1 MKLAT
6 KLGIASASVALSFAA
21 VGVNSAQAAFI
32 NPYGVSNWTLTN
44 TNADGFVDTSSAPNQ
59 ITLSGGN
66 KGILSGIGRTD
77 YTTTAIGSGQVSFSW
92 NYSTQDFFSSL
103 DPFRFVL
110 NNTVTNIFP
119 NNILNA
125 FQKSGSGTF
134 TTTVAQGDVFGFR
147 VATGNGGGRGSVT
160 ISNFNA
166 PVPEPSTI
174 GSTLVTVGLVMGG
187 LMKRKLALSHKA

>member
-32 NPYGVSNWTLTN
+32 SPYDVSNWTLTN
-44 TNADGFVDTSSAPNQ
+44 TNADGYVDTSGAPNQ
-59 ITLSGGN
+59 ITLTGGN
-66 KGILSGIGRTD
+66 KGILSGLGKTD
-77 YTTTAIGSGQVSFSW
+77 YTTTAVGSGQVSFSW
-92 NYSTQDFFSSL
+92 DYSTQDWSSNF
-103 DPFRFVL
+103 DPFQFVL
-110 NNTVTNIFP
+110 NNTPTTIF
-119 NNILNA
+119 NNGLT
-125 FQKSGSGTF
+125 SGSGTF
-134 TTTVAQGDVFGFR
+134 TTTVAQGDVFGFE
-147 VATGNGGGRGSVT
+147 VATVDNIYGRGSVT
-160 ISNFNA
+160 VSNFNA